1 MAAKRRLAIT
11 QVQKND
17 TVYLNL
23 RHFDFFTYEW
33 YDKIGFPDK
42 TLCYFIPI
50 RIGDWVAARSK
61 LKVYAYL
68 ITHGNKK
75 IILDYYDLMAYVLL
89 TAPTPMEG
97 HILSSTDNDLYPA
110 AWRDLFPSWTK

>member
-1 MAAKRRLAIT
+1 MANTQQWEEYVISHPYLYPLRFTADQAKKQVAAKRRLAIT

-75 IILDYYDLMAYVLL
+75 II
-89 TAPTPMEG
+89 PG
-97 HILSSTDNDLYPA
+97 
-110 AWRDLFPSWTK
+110 